1 MLKNLLAMNICSW
14 MHGFMMGMLESWL
27 ADSQTLFSRV
37 KIVKILAQFSFKC
50 QQLASMFVRC
60 CTCACYNF
68 YAWKP
73 WLNNVIKGFCNAWTQ
88 KELFIPAMQL
98 KNCALSAA
106 FCFSFGFR
114 NVCVVNSC
122 GWTRKTLFALCKCTR
137 FNCFCVD
144 GCVARISSAHLNTQ
158 ASEEAIGAALSDDH
172 VRWRVINSLHRFFSA
187 PWIIKNA

>member
-1 MLKNLLAMNICSW
+1 MDLWWVCL
-14 MHGFMMGMLESWL
+14 LESWL
-27 ADSQTLFSRV
+27 ADSQTLFSWV

-122 GWTRKTLFALCKCTR
+122 GWTRKTLLALCKCTR

-144 GCVARISSAHLNTQ
+144 GCVARIWSAHLNTQ
-158 ASEEAIGAALSDDH
+158 GKRRSDWSRLIRWSCE
-172 VRWRVINSLHRFFSA
+172 RWRVINSLHRFSA

>member
-14 MHGFMMGMLESWL
+14 MHGFMMGMLESCA

-106 FCFSFGFR
+106 SCFSFGSR
-114 NVCVVNSC
+114 NACVVNSC
-122 GWTRKTLFALCKCTR
+122 GWTRKTVCLPCASAQDLIVSALM
-137 FNCFCVD
+137 
-144 GCVARISSAHLNTQ
+144 VALHAFRALIWIQTSD
-158 ASEEAIGAALSDDH
+158 EAIWAALSDDH
-172 VRWRVINSLHRFFSA
+172 VRWRAINSLHRFSA

>member
-1 MLKNLLAMNICSW
+1 MDLWWVCL
-14 MHGFMMGMLESWL
+14 LESWL

-106 FCFSFGFR
+106 FCFSFGS
-114 NVCVVNSC
+114 VVNSC
-122 GWTRKTLFALCKCTR
+122 GWTRWTVCLPCASAQDLIVSALMVALHAFGALIWIHRQAKKRLEPPYQMIMWEMTSHKFAAP
-137 FNCFCVD
+137 FF
-144 GCVARISSAHLNTQ
+144 G
-158 ASEEAIGAALSDDH
+158 
-172 VRWRVINSLHRFFSA
+172 SLDY
-187 PWIIKNA
+187 